1 MKKNIFTRIWDALD
15 QTKEREKRGVSIG
28 PTTGAGLPYGWS
40 TMPLSVWRS
49 MQLSTVY
56 RCVEVISDA
65 IASQTWQIM
74 EYNQKEGF
82 VHNPFHNIDYMLNFE
97 PSQRMSRF
105 TMMKMQ
111 VAKMLLEGD
120 GKIRIHRNGIGDP
133 IQLDLLVEP
142 VTTFIRRD
150 GSIYHEVGQPGHVIT
165 VQDYDMINVLN
176 FTYDGITGV
185 STLKHAAD
193 TMDLSHSSEASAR
206 GFFSSGANMS
216 GIIAAE
222 GKLTKEKADAIKTSW
237 GQAFDVKTG
246 KPGGIAVMEGGL
258 EFKPVTVNPRDA
270 QMLQTRKF
278 NVIEICRFFGVSPS
292 KVFDNENLTYSNIE
306 AFQLGF
312 LTDTVSPLNAKIEAE
327 FNRKLLRPSQ
337 RKYTRLSLNVEELLR
352 ANMDAKS
359 NYVQKMAQAGGY
371 TVNEVRKK
379 FTNMPQY
386 DNENADK
393 PLIQVNMMPID
404 KAGNKQD
411 NNQKIQENG
420 EPKRKNQRNPEHT
433 R

>member
-1 MKKNIFTRIWDALD
+1 
-15 QTKEREKRGVSIG
+15 
-28 PTTGAGLPYGWS
+28 
-40 TMPLSVWRS
+40 
-49 MQLSTVY
+49 
-56 RCVEVISDA
+56 
-65 IASQTWQIM
+65 
-74 EYNQKEGF
+74 
-82 VHNPFHNIDYMLNFE
+82 
-97 PSQRMSRF
+97 
-105 TMMKMQ
+105 
-111 VAKMLLEGD
+111 MLLEGD